1 MTWFVKER
9 EYNQFMTIAE
19 YIIKC
24 FNNGELRSDR
34 VGYIRGMGEN
44 WKFVPDRKYGPGYL
58 VNITTSSILSVAEI
72 SDRKIDVEYNDWAV
86 LR

>member
-1 MTWFVKER
+1 
-9 EYNQFMTIAE
+9 MTIAE

-24 FNNGELRSDR
+24 FNNGELRPDR

-44 WKFVPDRKYGPGYL
+44 WKLVPDRKYGPGYL
-58 VNITTSSILSVAEI
+58 VNLCTNSILSVAEI
-72 SDRKIDVEYNDWAV
+72 SNRKIDLEYNDWQV